1 MKDIVLTVVLLD
13 DEACVLNKPGVR
25 SVAGL
30 ARLASNAGT
39 TRS

>member
-1 MKDIVLTVVLLD
+1 MKDIVLTAALLD